1 MNKYLLRTTNNNII
15 NIPQEIFK
23 EIKWE
28 INDKVSCATVEDILE
43 EENKPDRIIKYIM
56 IARIKDMEELSTEHN
71 QEGEAK

>member
-1 MNKYLLRTTNNNII
+1 MNKYLLKTTNNNII